1 MMSTPCYPTRPERPK
16 ASRPG
21 FDLTADGRASRLVTT
36 VGTQGSTGEK
46 GTSCLSGGRIRRRTV
61 GRASRCA
68 ALAVAIAL
76 GAVACGDGGTTSAT
90 RPADDALEPE
100 VVVPTPTPNPLLVP
114 TPETVEVTHT
124 VVAGDTPSGI
134 AAQFGISLADLLEA
148 NGLTEDSVLSVG
160 DTLVVPGVEPDP
172 TPEVDPVTGN
182 TTYTVVAGDTL
193 GGIAAQFGI
202 TLDELLAA
210 SGLSIDS
217 VLQVGQQIEVPA
229 GGSAVTTEEATT
241 PPPSGTSYVV
251 EAGDTLG
258 LIAAQFGITLESLLE
273 ANGLT
278 ADSVIEVG
286 RTLNIP
292 GG

>member
-1 MMSTPCYPTRPERPK
+1 MR
-16 ASRPG
+16 
-21 FDLTADGRASRLVTT
+21 RAA
-36 VGTQGSTGEK
+36 
-46 GTSCLSGGRIRRRTV
+46 
-61 GRASRCA
+61 RAAGLA
-68 ALAVAIAL
+68 AAIAL
-76 GAVACGDGGTTSAT
+76 AAAACGDGGTTSAT

-114 TPETVEVTHT
+114 TPEVVEVNHT

-148 NGLTEDSVLSVG
+148 NGLTEDSVLQVG
-160 DTLVVPGVEPDP
+160 DVLVVPGVEPDP
-172 TPEVDPVTGN
+172 TPVVDPVTGN

-202 TLDELLAA
+202 TLDELIAA
-210 SGLSIDS
+210 SGVSIDAP
-217 VLQVGQQIEVPA
+217 LQVGQQLQVPA
-229 GGSAVTTEEATT
+229 GGSAVTTEEAVT

-258 LIAAQFGITLESLLE
+258 TISAQFGISLESLME

-278 ADSVIEVG
+278 PDSVIEVG